1 MPNYILYMCMKRIS
15 ALILAVFTVLTT
27 MSQNPADSTK
37 VLFQTGHSRF
47 SPMLGDNR
55 VSMADFVDKVRKA
68 AASDGIDSVVVNG
81 YASPDGD
88 GKANLRLAKNRR
100 ESIVNYITDK
110 TGIGTNLIRYGQED
124 IAWDELRLMV
134 AANPHVP
141 SREKVLAILNNTPV
155 VVLDAD
161 GRLRDSRKEQL
172 MNLDGGKPYRWLLR
186 HMFPQLRSV
195 VASLFYT
202 MPCPAT
208 SQEDA
213 DGQATVPPSVANEV
227 EETGSVFVKVP
238 DTAFEGDTV
247 AAALLK
253 ADPLHRFA
261 LKTNL
266 LYDAALLPNLEL
278 EWRMNNQ
285 WSLAVEGALA
295 WWSKDAKHKYY
306 RIAMVSP
313 ELRRWFNTR
322 GPWHGMYAG
331 LFAGAGKYDL
341 ENGGTGYMGNGY
353 MVGLSYGYMWPI
365 GRCLSL
371 EAGVGAGYMYTRYE
385 EYKPFDGHYLYQRTK
400 TLNYFGPL
408 KLKFSLAW
416 RFNDINKS
424 TKNRLAQ

>member
-1 MPNYILYMCMKRIS
+1 MKRIS
-15 ALILAVFTVLTT
+15 ALIFAVFTVLTT
-27 MSQNPADSTK
+27 IGQNPADSTK
-37 VLFQTGHSRF
+37 VLFQAGHCQF

-55 VSMADFVDKVRKA
+55 VSMTDFIDKVRKV

-81 YASPDGD
+81 YASPDGNS
-88 GKANLRLAKNRR
+88 KTNLQLAKNRR
-100 ESIVNYITDK
+100 ESIVNYIADK
-110 TGIGTNLIRYGQED
+110 TGVGTNLIRFGQED

-134 AANPHVP
+134 ASNPDVP
-141 SREKVLAILNNTPV
+141 SREKVLALLDNTPIMIF
-155 VVLDAD
+155 DANGRLKD
-161 GRLRDSRKEQL
+161 GRKKRL
-172 MNLDGGKPYRWLLR
+172 MDLEGGKPYRWLLK
-186 HMFPQLRSV
+186 HIFPQLRSA
-195 VASLFYT
+195 VANLFYT
-202 MPCPAT
+202 MPSSSA
-208 SQEDA
+208 SQKDA
-213 DGQATVPPSVANEV
+213 DSLVVIPPPVGNEAELA
-227 EETGSVFVKVP
+227 EETGSVFVK
-238 DTAFEGDTV
+238 DADTV

-253 ADPLHRFA
+253 TDPLHRFA

-266 LYDAALLPNLEL
+266 LYDAVLMPNLEL

-295 WWSKDAKHKYY
+295 WWKKDSEHKYY

-313 ELRRWFNTR
+313 EIRRWFNTR

-341 ENGGTGYMGNGY
+341 ENGSTGYMGNGY